1 MVELNKEISWIPDHI
16 KEGTFGKWLAGARD
30 WSISRNRFWGCPIPV
45 WKSTDPKYPRVDVYG
60 SLDEI
65 EKDFGVRPDNLHRPH
80 IDNLIRTNPDDPTGK
95 SKMVRVTEVFDCWFE
110 SGSMPFA
117 QVHYPF
123 DNKDWFESHFPAD
136 FIVEYIGQTRGWFY
150 TMMVLSTAIFDRP
163 PFKNC
168 ICHGIVLDTE
178 GIKLSKKLRNYPEPE
193 MIWGKY

>member
-123 DNKDWFESHFPAD
+123 DNKDWFESHFQLILLLNILVKLED
-136 FIVEYIGQTRGWFY
+136 GFIQ
-150 TMMVLSTAIFDRP
+150 
-163 PFKNC
+163 
-168 ICHGIVLDTE
+168 
-178 GIKLSKKLRNYPEPE
+178 
-193 MIWGKY
+193 